1 MRGLNVVVRGVHGA
15 MVVVVG
21 MAALAAGLTGCSQ
34 ATVKP
39 KMIEIKVDPMVQVRN
54 TLENYAKGQA
64 LSSEVTGFEQMVAN
78 VKSVSAEKAAILEK
92 GLAEIQKPGADVKAK
107 AKALL
112 AELGLGAEKP

>member
-1 MRGLNVVVRGVHGA
+1 MRGLNEIVQGVGRG
-15 MVVVVG
+15 MVVAIGVS
-21 MAALAAGLTGCSQ
+21 ALGAGLAGCSQ

-78 VKSVSAEKAAILEK
+78 VKTVSAEKAAILEK
-92 GLAEIQKPGADVKAK
+92 GLAEIQKPGADIKAK

-112 AELGLGAEKP
+112 GQLGISAEK